1 VSIIRVGLAE
11 TDKYSEGYERIF
23 GTQKKSEDKPAK
35 SKKKTETKAKAKKK
49 PAAKASAKK
58 KKKK

>member
-1 VSIIRVGLAE
+1 MSIIRVGLAE

-23 GTQKKSEDKPAK
+23 GTQKKTEEKAK
-35 SKKKTETKAKAKKK
+35 TKKKVTAKKK
-49 PAAKASAKK
+49 PAAKATAKK

>member
-1 VSIIRVGLAE
+1 MSIIRVGLAE

-35 SKKKTETKAKAKKK
+35 SKKKTETKAKKK